1 MTKRGSMWQP
11 RWMSVLSILKAVA
24 LGGCA
29 GANTVTPETPKAPNP
44 DHLQVEL
51 SPISGDVDRPRRHFR
66 IRNPVKLSPREAQG
80 IYEIVKNAL
89 EVGYQRAGHP
99 VAQAYLTWRRYN
111 TAPYSSVT
119 HGNHYLNNYAN
130 DTASAYRHF
139 EDAGTMPVGSVIAKD
154 SFSVTQSKAIVL
166 GPLFIME
173 KMPSGF
179 NYVSGDWKYTLI
191 QPDGTVFGETQGA
204 NAERVEYCI
213 ACHLAAGQKDHL
225 YFIPEDY
232 RVTR

>member
-1 MTKRGSMWQP
+1 M
-11 RWMSVLSILKAVA
+11 
-24 LGGCA
+24 
-29 GANTVTPETPKAPNP
+29 
-44 DHLQVEL
+44 
-51 SPISGDVDRPRRHFR
+51 
-66 IRNPVKLSPREAQG
+66 
-80 IYEIVKNAL
+80 
-89 EVGYQRAGHP
+89 
-99 VAQAYLTWRRYN
+99 
-111 TAPYSSVT
+111 T

-130 DTASAYRHF
+130 DTASAYRNL
-139 EDAGTMPVGSVIAKD
+139 EDAGKKPVGSVIAKD

-191 QPDGTVFGETQGA
+191 QPDGTVFGETRGA

-213 ACHLAAGQKDHL
+213 ACHLAASQKNHL

-232 RVTR
+232 RITH

>member
-1 MTKRGSMWQP
+1 MWQR
-11 RWMSVLSILKAVA
+11 RWISVLSILEVMA

-29 GANTVTPETPKAPNP
+29 GSNTMTPEIPNP

-51 SPISGDVDRPRRHFR
+51 SRISGDVDRPRRHFR
-66 IRNPVKLSPREAQG
+66 VRNPVKLSRQEAQS
-80 IYEIVKNAL
+80 IYEIAQNAL
-89 EVGYQRAGHP
+89 EVGYQRSGHP
-99 VAQAYLTWRRYN
+99 AAGAYLTWRRYN
-111 TAPYSSVT
+111 TAPYPSLT

-130 DTASAYRHF
+130 DTALAYRQF

-191 QPDGTVFGETQGA
+191 QPDGSVFGETRGA
-204 NAERVEYCI
+204 NAERIEYCI
-213 ACHLAAGQKDHL
+213 ACHLAASQKDHL

-232 RVTR
+232 RITH